1 RSELFGADSAAV
13 ADVEFHR
20 GILQL
25 NERRPLEAKATFE
38 RVLKIR
44 KEHLETGHRQILIAE
59 LALLQ
64 CGPIPDFTDLP
75 IQYLTEF
82 GGDKAGKVLA
92 LGWKILSAK
101 KRQDYGEV
109 LIEYQK
115 LLEFLQAE
123 LGDYHPLMILA
134 LGDYADIAF
143 KAGDYLKG
151 RTAAAQ
157 AITRGRMLAPQHPQL
172 RDALHRYGTEI
183 HNSGEYTEAENCLRE
198 AITIGFDRPEALYD
212 STLTLMEN
220 LQLQGKSQAALD
232 LSEPL
237 VDAFEELS
245 PYYQARLSQI
255 ESELMESSG
264 RSDAAAQWRDRA
276 YQAAKSIAVGSVD
289 PIAMGRL
296 SRILLD
302 AEDLSAAYDFSK
314 AALERAQ
321 EVHPQDH
328 PRIADQM
335 VIRSEVL
342 YQMGQI
348 EEGKRLA
355 EQALRIRENKLPSE
369 DVRLEEVRALMAR
382 FPADR

>member
-1 RSELFGADSAAV
+1 
-13 ADVEFHR
+13 
-20 GILQL
+20 
-25 NERRPLEAKATFE
+25 
-38 RVLKIR
+38 
-44 KEHLETGHRQILIAE
+44 
-59 LALLQ
+59 
-64 CGPIPDFTDLP
+64 
-75 IQYLTEF
+75 
-82 GGDKAGKVLA
+82 
-92 LGWKILSAK
+92 
-101 KRQDYGEV
+101 QDYSEV

-115 LLEFLQAE
+115 LLEFLQEE

-143 KAGDYLKG
+143 KGGDYLKG

-172 RDALHRYGTEI
+172 RDALHRYATEI
-183 HNSGEYTEAENCLRE
+183 QKSGEYAEAENCLRE
-198 AITIGFDRPEALYD
+198 AITIGFDRPETLYD
-212 STLTLMEN
+212 ATMTLMEN
-220 LQLQGKSQAALD
+220 LQLQGKSQAALN

-245 PYYQARLSQI
+245 PYYQARLSRI
-255 ESELMESSG
+255 ESDLLESSG

-302 AEDLSAAYDFSK
+302 AEDLTAAYDFSK

-342 YQMGQI
+342 YQMGRI

-369 DVRLEEVRALMAR
+369 DIRIEEVRALMAR
-382 FPADR
+382 FPANR